1 MPSIEVSIRVEGPL
15 PAEEATELA
24 DLGLRARTDEVVLE
38 GTVTDQAALIGVL
51 ERLRRAGLRL
61 REVSSTAPSP
71 ASDDVA
77 FVTVAGR
84 AADLVR
90 VVLGDVPVTEDE
102 ATTTAE
108 VAPACTDVLFAVI
121 ERLSGLGLDLR
132 AVHVGR
138 SASPRP
144 VRGDP

>member
-1 MPSIEVSIRVEGPL
+1 MPSIEVSIRVEGTL
-15 PAEEATELA
+15 PAEEATELT
-24 DLGLRARTDEVVLE
+24 DVGLRARRDEVVLE

-61 REVSSTAPSP
+61 RSVSPTAPD
-71 ASDDVA
+71 ADDVA
-77 FVTVAGR
+77 VITIAGR
-84 AADLVR
+84 VADLVR
-90 VVLGDVPVTEDE
+90 AVLGDVPVTEDD

-108 VAPACTDVLFAVI
+108 VAPACTDDLFVVI

-132 AVHVGR
+132 AVRVGR

-144 VRGDP
+144 VRGVP

>member
-1 MPSIEVSIRVEGPL
+1 MPSIEVSIRVEGTL
-15 PAEEATELA
+15 PAEEATELT
-24 DLGLRARTDEVVLE
+24 DVGLRARRDEVVLE
-38 GTVTDQAALIGVL
+38 GTVTDQEALIGVL
-51 ERLRRAGLRL
+51 ERLRRAGLQL
-61 REVSSTAPSP
+61 REVTSMPPSP
-71 ASDDVA
+71 PSDVA

-90 VVLGDVPVTEDE
+90 VVLGDVPVTENE

-108 VAPACTDVLFAVI
+108 VAPVCTDVLFAAI

-132 AVHVGR
+132 EVRVGR

-144 VRGDP
+144 VRGDR